1 MEPRPPD
8 DDLLLAALRPLL
20 LPPLRR
26 EAEDEFAVDLAELA
40 VEAATGG
47 IPLAAA
53 AVVAAEGAAGLAGRL
68 AAGYSRSIRED
79 SLAAPTPIE
88 REGEKG
94 DYERVKRVERT
105 ESEEI
110 S

>member
-1 MEPRPPD
+1 MDPRPPD
-8 DDLLLAALRPLL
+8 DDLLLAALRLLL

-53 AVVAAEGAAGLAGRL
+53 AAAAAEGAAGLAGRF

-94 DYERVKRVERT
+94 DYERAGKMSGKDRE
-105 ESEEI
+105 
-110 S
+110 

>member
-8 DDLLLAALRPLL
+8 DVLLLAALRLL
-20 LPPLRR
+20 LLLPLRR

-53 AVVAAEGAAGLAGRL
+53 AAAEGAGLGARL

-94 DYERVKRVERT
+94 DYERVN
-105 ESEEI
+105 
-110 S
+110 

>member
-8 DDLLLAALRPLL
+8 DDLLLAALRLL
-20 LPPLRR
+20 LLLPLRR

-47 IPLAAA
+47 IPLAAEA
-53 AVVAAEGAAGLAGRL
+53 AAEGAAGLGGRL
-68 AAGYSRSIRED
+68 AVGYSRSIRED

-88 REGEKG
+88 RERKG
-94 DYERVKRVERT
+94 DYERVN
-105 ESEEI
+105 
-110 S
+110 

>member
-8 DDLLLAALRPLL
+8 DVLLLAALRLL
-20 LPPLRR
+20 LLLPLRR

-53 AVVAAEGAAGLAGRL
+53 AEGAGLGGRL

-94 DYERVKRVERT
+94 DYERVN
-105 ESEEI
+105 
-110 S
+110 

>member
-1 MEPRPPD
+1 MEPRAPD
-8 DDLLLAALRPLL
+8 DVLLLAALRLL
-20 LPPLRR
+20 LLLPLRR

-53 AVVAAEGAAGLAGRL
+53 AAAEGAGLGGRL

-94 DYERVKRVERT
+94 DYERVN
-105 ESEEI
+105 
-110 S
+110 

>member
-1 MEPRPPD
+1 MVQTSGDTLDPRPPD

-53 AVVAAEGAAGLAGRL
+53 CLAGRL

-94 DYERVKRVERT
+94 DYERAGKLSGKNRE
-105 ESEEI
+105 
-110 S
+110 

>member
-8 DDLLLAALRPLL
+8 DVLLLAALRLL
-20 LPPLRR
+20 LLLPLRR

-53 AVVAAEGAAGLAGRL
+53 AAAEGAGLGGRL

-94 DYERVKRVERT
+94 DYERVN
-105 ESEEI
+105 
-110 S
+110 

>member
-1 MEPRPPD
+1 MDPRPPD
-8 DDLLLAALRPLL
+8 DDLLLAALRLL

-53 AVVAAEGAAGLAGRL
+53 AAAAAAEGAAGLAGRL

-94 DYERVKRVERT
+94 DYERAGK
-105 ESEEI
+105 
-110 S
+110 

>member
-1 MEPRPPD
+1 MDPRPPD
-8 DDLLLAALRPLL
+8 DDLLLAALRLLL

-53 AVVAAEGAAGLAGRL
+53 VAAEGAAGLAGRL

-94 DYERVKRVERT
+94 DYERAGK
-105 ESEEI
+105 
-110 S
+110 

>member
-8 DDLLLAALRPLL
+8 DDLLLAALRILL
-20 LPPLRR
+20 LLPLRR

-53 AVVAAEGAAGLAGRL
+53 AEAAEGPAGLGGRL

-79 SLAAPTPIE
+79 SLAAPTPIG

-94 DYERVKRVERT
+94 DYERAGKMSGKDRE
-105 ESEEI
+105 
-110 S
+110 

>member
-1 MEPRPPD
+1 MVQTSGDTLDPRPPD
-8 DDLLLAALRPLL
+8 DDLLLAALRLLL

-53 AVVAAEGAAGLAGRL
+53 AAEGAAGLAGRL

-79 SLAAPTPIE
+79 SLAAPSPIE

-94 DYERVKRVERT
+94 DYERAGK
-105 ESEEI
+105 
-110 S
+110 

>member
-8 DDLLLAALRPLL
+8 DVLLLAALWLL
-20 LPPLRR
+20 LLLPLRR

-53 AVVAAEGAAGLAGRL
+53 AAAEGAGLGGRL

-94 DYERVKRVERT
+94 DYERVN
-105 ESEEI
+105 
-110 S
+110 

>member
-1 MEPRPPD
+1 MDPRPPD

-47 IPLAAA
+47 IPLAE
-53 AVVAAEGAAGLAGRL
+53 AAEGAACLGGRL

-79 SLAAPTPIE
+79 SLAAPTPIG

-94 DYERVKRVERT
+94 DYERAGKMSGKDRE
-105 ESEEI
+105 
-110 S
+110 

>member
-1 MEPRPPD
+1 MDPRPPD
-8 DDLLLAALRPLL
+8 DDLLLAALRLLL

-53 AVVAAEGAAGLAGRL
+53 AEGAAGLAGRL

-79 SLAAPTPIE
+79 SLAAPSPIG

-94 DYERVKRVERT
+94 DYERAGKMSGKNRE
-105 ESEEI
+105 
-110 S
+110 